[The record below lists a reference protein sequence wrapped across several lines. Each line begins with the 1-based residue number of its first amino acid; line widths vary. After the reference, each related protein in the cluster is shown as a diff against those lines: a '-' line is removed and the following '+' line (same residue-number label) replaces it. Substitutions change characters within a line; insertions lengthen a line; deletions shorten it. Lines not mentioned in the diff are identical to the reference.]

1 MRKGEVG
8 GVGRI
13 PARYAEVFVQVVLVD
28 DGCPMDEQIGKS
40 ETAALEG
47 LKVVVSIREGRAI
60 IGVQRSSADPHIG
73 SFNDS
78 DASGLA
84 QELSAVL
91 ERAKARWEDSPK
103 YPAYS
108 RPTTSAG
115 RRARRRIQLLRKR
128 ILSNRR

>member
-1 MRKGEVG
+1 
-8 GVGRI
+8 
-13 PARYAEVFVQVVLVD
+13 
-28 DGCPMDEQIGKS
+28 MDEQIGKS

-91 ERAKARWEDSPK
+91 ERAKPGGKTRRSIPL
-103 YPAYS
+103 
-108 RPTTSAG
+108 TTG
-115 RRARRRIQLLRKR
+115 PLRRRGVGLGAGF
-128 ILSNRR
+128 SC